1 MKSLGTWLLA
11 GLIVFFSTAGAIRGQ
26 EDEIAEGKK
35 LLEEEK
41 YEDAI
46 AKFESALKKE
56 GKAYDARIG
65 LSRCYFGMRDWDQAN
80 FHAVRGEKLNPKG
93 VEACELTGITFRY
106 IGEAKAENKEDPS
119 ADWEQAVES
128 FRRAS
133 ELDSKNVGYCV
144 QIGQISWNLGN
155 FKASAEAYEKAAT
168 IDPKNITYVDF
179 AAQCWVRAGDPDKAL
194 AAVDKAIAASPNMA
208 ALKVTRGNALA
219 QQNKKSEAVKSF
231 VDALSTKSESR
242 DHIVPAAQAVWNVYF
257 PDKNFAD
264 MATAYGAW
272 AKAVPSDPESR
283 WWYGYALNFAQRHDD
298 ALAEFREYDK
308 LMGGNHPEGLYR
320 IAESLAQKGDVEA
333 AIESYA
339 AAAKKPFRWTTDA
352 SHNPILQI
360 EILGGRLFGDGK
372 FDKSVKANETA
383 LGLVTDDNRR
393 CTIRQNIGFLY
404 REWGSAAKNDDGGEA
419 RAKELWTK
427 SREHY
432 DAAVKLLPKTDI
444 TGTQRAQIIN
454 DCGLMYH
461 YYDVVDLDAAL
472 KLYRAALES
481 DPKFGDAILNVGRAF
496 IRLGKFQD
504 AIDILEKGEA
514 DRVDIQMEL
523 RNAKAKLAKEKK

>member
-11 GLIVFFSTAGAIRGQ
+11 GMIVFISTAGAVRGQ

-41 YEDAI
+41 FEDAI

-56 GKAYDARIG
+56 GKAYDARVG
-65 LSRCYFGMRDWDQAN
+65 LARCYFGLRDWDQAN

-106 IGEAKAENKEDPS
+106 IGEVKAENKEDPS
-119 ADWEQAVES
+119 ADWEQAIES

-133 ELDSKNVGYCV
+133 DLDPKNVGYCV
-144 QIGQISWNLGN
+144 HIGQLGWNLGN
-155 FKASAEAYEKAAT
+155 FKVSAEAYEKAAA

-194 AAVDKAIAASPNMA
+194 ASIEKAIAANPNIP
-208 ALKVTRGNALA
+208 ALKTTRGNALA
-219 QQNKKSEAVKSF
+219 QQNKKAEAVKAYL
-231 VDALSTKSESR
+231 DALTTKSETR
-242 DHIVPAAQAVWNVYF
+242 DHIVAAAQAIWNVYAA
-257 PDKNFAD
+257 DKNFAE
-264 MATAYGAW
+264 MSAAYGTW
-272 AKAVPSDPESR
+272 AKAVPTEPESR
-283 WWYGYALNFAQRHDD
+283 WWNGFALNLVQRHDD

-308 LMGGNHPEGLYR
+308 LMGGNHPEGHYR
-320 IAESLAQKGDVEA
+320 IGETLAHKGDIDA
-333 AIESYA
+333 AIESFT
-339 AAAKKPFRWTTDA
+339 AAAKKPFQWSTDA
-352 SHNPILQI
+352 SHNPVLQI
-360 EILGGRLFGDGK
+360 EILGGRLFNDGK
-372 FDKSVKANETA
+372 FDKSVKANEAA
-383 LGLVTDDNRR
+383 LQLVNDDNRR

-404 REWGSAAKNDDGGEA
+404 REWGSAARNDEGGEK

-444 TGTQRAQIIN
+444 RGTQRAQIIN

-461 YYDVVDLDAAL
+461 YYDIADLDAAL

-481 DPKFGDAILNVGRAF
+481 DPKFGDAILNVGRAY

-504 AIDILEKGEA
+504 AIDILEKGEPE
-514 DRVDIQMEL
+514 RVDIQMEL